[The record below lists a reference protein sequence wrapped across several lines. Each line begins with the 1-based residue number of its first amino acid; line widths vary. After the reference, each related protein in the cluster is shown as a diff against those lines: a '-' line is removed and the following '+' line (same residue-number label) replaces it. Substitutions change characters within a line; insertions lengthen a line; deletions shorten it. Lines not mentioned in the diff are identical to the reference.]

1 MVHYSDLKGD
11 LAGEVVRIAAFLD
24 IPLSDGLLAEV
35 VAAAEFR
42 AMQRD
47 GGALLPHQ
55 AKVFRDG
62 HRSFLNKG
70 TGGRWRGVFRDDDLA
85 LYEAK
90 LAATVT
96 AECAAWLERGGA
108 AS

>member
-1 MVHYSDLKGD
+1 M
-11 LAGEVVRIAAFLD
+11 
-24 IPLSDGLLAEV
+24 
-35 VAAAEFR
+35 VAAADFR

-47 GGALLPHQ
+47 GAARLPHQ
-55 AKVFRDG
+55 VKVFRDG

-70 TGGRWRGVFRDDDLA
+70 TGGRWRGVFRVDDLA

-90 LAATVT
+90 LEATLT
-96 AECAAWLERGGA
+96 AECAAWLEHGGA